1 MTQNQSTDQTIAVFK
16 VINVNAAR
24 PLIVLIS
31 YFYKQVDLGVNG
43 LIGLVFRQLMCRWR
57 FVVLLSFIFNMGG
70 CETISFYRQLAVGQ
84 VEILRDR
91 QPVEELLRDSSVD
104 EDLREQ
110 LQKIAGIL
118 SYAESRVG
126 LVSSGSYS
134 TYVDLKRDYVLWNVY
149 AAKTY
154 SVESVDQCYPLVGCL
169 PYRGYFS
176 LQKALDHA
184 SGLSADGLEIYIGGV
199 PAYSTLGWFKDP
211 ILSSFVN
218 WGDQELASLIIHE
231 LLHQNIWLKG
241 EGQFNESLANFVG
254 NQASLDWAQEY
265 GEEKKNGQFIERR
278 KQWQLFRE
286 FVVLAKGYLRA
297 QFSSS
302 QDFHELKLIKLNA
315 MRKVRDCYVELSR
328 EVLDGRYEDFVFGE
342 RFNNAFIAS
351 VGVYEGYRSAFKKL
365 FVLSDDDWAVFFG
378 RVQELIALDRKSRQ
392 IKLESLSDNKVT
404 SHADYDYTRQ
414 IHCEAF

>member
-1 MTQNQSTDQTIAVFK
+1 M
-16 VINVNAAR
+16 
-24 PLIVLIS
+24 
-31 YFYKQVDLGVNG
+31 NG
-43 LIGLVFRQLMCRWR
+43 LIGLVLGQLMCRWR
-57 FVVLLSFIFNMGG
+57 FVVFLFFIFNMGG

-118 SYAESRVG
+118 SYAESRLG
-126 LVSSGSYS
+126 LVSGGSYS

-176 LQKALDHA
+176 HQKALDHA

-199 PAYSTLGWFKDP
+199 PAYSTLGWFKAP

-231 LLHQNIWLKG
+231 LLHQNVWLKG

-302 QDFHELKLIKLNA
+302 QDSHELKLIKLNA
-315 MRKVRDCYVELSR
+315 MRKVRECYVELSR

-351 VGVYEGYRSAFKKL
+351 VDVYEGYRSAFKKL
-365 FVLSDDDWAVFFG
+365 FVLSDNDWAVFFG

>member
-1 MTQNQSTDQTIAVFK
+1 M
-16 VINVNAAR
+16 
-24 PLIVLIS
+24 
-31 YFYKQVDLGVNG
+31 NG
-43 LIGLVFRQLMCRWR
+43 LIGLVFRQLMCRLR
-57 FVVLLSFIFNMGG
+57 FVFCMFFILNMGG

-91 QPVEELLRDSSVD
+91 QSVEELLRDSSID
-104 EDLREQ
+104 NGLREQ

-126 LVSSGSYS
+126 LASAGSYS

-169 PYRGYFS
+169 PYQGYFS
-176 LQKALDHA
+176 HQKALDHA

-241 EGQFNESLANFVG
+241 EGQFNESLADFVG

-302 QDFHELKLIKLNA
+302 QDSHELKLIKLNA
-315 MRKVRDCYVELSR
+315 MRKVRECYVELSR
-328 EVLDGRYEDFVFGE
+328 EVLDGRYEDFIFGE

-365 FVLSDDDWAVFFG
+365 FVLSDNDWAVFFG

-392 IKLESLSDNKVT
+392 IKLESLSDNQVT

>member
-1 MTQNQSTDQTIAVFK
+1 M
-16 VINVNAAR
+16 
-24 PLIVLIS
+24 
-31 YFYKQVDLGVNG
+31 
-43 LIGLVFRQLMCRWR
+43 
-57 FVVLLSFIFNMGG
+57 
-70 CETISFYRQLAVGQ
+70 
-84 VEILRDR
+84 
-91 QPVEELLRDSSVD
+91 D
-104 EDLREQ
+104 ENLREQ

-118 SYAESRVG
+118 SYAESRLG
-126 LVSSGSYS
+126 LVSGGSYS

-176 LQKALDHA
+176 HQKALDHA

-265 GEEKKNGQFIERR
+265 GEEKKNGQFVERR

-302 QDFHELKLIKLNA
+302 QDSHELKLIKLNA
-315 MRKVRDCYVELSR
+315 MRKVRDCYMELSG

-365 FVLSDDDWAVFFG
+365 FVLSDNDWAVFFG